1 MSLERKSVRVEKY
14 WSRAKTDT
22 KSWEHKANKTQW
34 EKMGV
39 VNCRQ
44 YAELTNPTKQSAF
57 QSTQKKR
64 LFQLTNCPLLNTTQ
78 EKLKPSP
85 YTPKM
90 PKQIREQLNKLIQ
103 THNGDEAPGK
113 TLCITTQFT
122 QSTAAA
128 CWCRVILH
136 WRYKWE
142 TINKLLNY
150 IYQGGIYRRLDL
162 WSLLL
167 IISCCV
173 WNLGNETGCWRQ
185 GFLRA
190 EG

>member
-1 MSLERKSVRVEKY
+1 MYPFLKSLSFSVIYVITTIVRTCFLLLLIWAGSAPAHNFKKK
-14 WSRAKTDT
+14 KTICLP
-22 KSWEHKANKTQW
+22 E
-34 EKMGV
+34 
-39 VNCRQ
+39 
-44 YAELTNPTKQSAF
+44 YP
-57 QSTQKKR
+57 KKR

-142 TINKLLNY
+142 TINKLQDY

-167 IISCCV
+167 IISCV

-190 EG
+190 GG